1 MTKHGTSPKMLD
13 NPREERGEF
22 RVAWVAGKKQAQGP
36 CTITFVVMPCLSTD
50 GRSTEDTDGSNR
62 TAAVPREKLWKPM
75 RGPWIS
81 SGIMTAI
88 LFGFQ
93 LWNCSP
99 LSIPS
104 SPYPLFMGR
113 DITTSHVQPDAVWPH
128 ALGMLGILAMF
139 LTFFYCHLQ
148 WGRAKNSDRMSLFF
162 VPISWKICPCTLQF
176 SCWLCLVLAITMCIS
191 VYLAEIW
198 GINMYQHIPW

>member
-1 MTKHGTSPKMLD
+1 MTKHGISPKMLD
-13 NPREERGEF
+13 SS
-22 RVAWVAGKKQAQGP
+22 KKEVSSELHELRLNQAQGP

-50 GRSTEDTDGSNR
+50 GRWTQRTRRSRTEQQLYLLETLE
-62 TAAVPREKLWKPM
+62 THAV
-75 RGPWIS
+75 GFYS

-93 LWNCSP
+93 FCNCSP

-113 DITTSHVQPDAVWPH
+113 DITTSHVQPAAVWPH

-148 WGRAKNSDRMSLFF
+148 WGRAKNGDRTSH
-162 VPISWKICPCTLQF
+162 VPVFCP
-176 SCWLCLVLAITMCIS
+176 
-191 VYLAEIW
+191 
-198 GINMYQHIPW
+198 